1 MCGLADGTASA
12 HLTVKTVADPHFFWL
27 DGILVAH
34 QHFAQGHFGS
44 HHGIPYVIDRDQCSR
59 VSQGFEFLIDRQG
72 EIASLLCHPVAE
84 WGVNLFSE
92 VDPRPM
98 SVFDE

>member
-1 MCGLADGTASA
+1 
-12 HLTVKTVADPHFFWL
+12 
-27 DGILVAH
+27 
-34 QHFAQGHFGS
+34 
-44 HHGIPYVIDRDQCSR
+44 